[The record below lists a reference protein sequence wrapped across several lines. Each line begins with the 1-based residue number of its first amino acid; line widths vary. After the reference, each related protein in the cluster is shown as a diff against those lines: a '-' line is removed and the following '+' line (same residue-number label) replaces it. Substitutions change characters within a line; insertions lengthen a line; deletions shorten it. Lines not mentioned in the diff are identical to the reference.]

1 MFQLDK
7 DIFRNKK
14 RSVMKIETITICGG
28 GNAAHA
34 MIPIIRNH
42 FSGQLNLFL
51 PFGDEAAYFEKLI
64 EGKRFITATIGD
76 KKLYGRPDKVSKF
89 AKEVCKEADLILIP
103 LPAFAHEQTL
113 LQIVPFLK
121 EEAIIGAI
129 PARSGFEYAAL
140 KILKD
145 NHKEKVKIF
154 GMQTLPWACR
164 IKEYAASV
172 NILGKKKSVGMAAF
186 PHKITPELASFLSQ
200 VLDLKID
207 PLPNMLTLTLANVG
221 QIIHPG
227 IMYGLFKGKEQIT
240 YQKETIPLFYQ
251 GVTREIAKTL
261 KAMSDEILVLTE
273 KIKALDKN
281 VNLDHVLA
289 LKDWLIYSYE
299 SSIADKSSLQS
310 CFVANS
316 AYQGLRAPMKKIN
329 NDYFL
334 PDFQARYL
342 TEDVPFG
349 LIVIKSIAQLAEVE
363 TPVIDE
369 IILTISQWMGKEYIR
384 GGFLGGKDI
393 KDTRIPQ
400 NYGMKNLE
408 EIIIY

>member
-1 MFQLDK
+1 MEIK
-7 DIFRNKK
+7 
-14 RSVMKIETITICGG
+14 TITICGG

-34 MIPIIRNH
+34 IISVIRNN
-42 FSGQLNLFL
+42 FSGKINLFL
-51 PFGDEAAYFEKLI
+51 PYGNEVAYFKKLI
-64 EGKRFITATIGD
+64 DEKRFITATIGD
-76 KKLYGRPDKVSKF
+76 NKLYGRPDKVSKF

-113 LQIVPFLK
+113 LQIVPSLK

-145 NHKEKVKIF
+145 NNKEKVKIF

-186 PHKITPELASFLSQ
+186 PHKITPKLASFLSR
-200 VLDLKID
+200 VLDLKIE

-227 IMYGLFKGKEQIT
+227 IMYGLFKGKEQAT

-251 GVTREIAKTL
+251 GVTKEIAKTL
-261 KAMSDEILVLTE
+261 KAISDEILILTE
-273 KIKALDKN
+273 KIKALDKK
-281 VNLDHVLA
+281 VNLDHVLG

-299 SSIADKSSLQS
+299 GSIADKSTIQT
-310 CFVANS
+310 CFNTNS
-316 AYQGLRAPMKKIN
+316 AYQGLRAPVKKEK
-329 NDYFL
+329 DYFL

-369 IILTISQWMGKEYIR
+369 IILTISQWMGKEYIK
-384 GGFLGGKDI
+384 GGFLEGKDI
-393 KDTRIPQ
+393 KDARIPR

>member
-1 MFQLDK
+1 M
-7 DIFRNKK
+7 DIKA
-14 RSVMKIETITICGG
+14 ITICGG

-34 MIPIIRNH
+34 MISIIRKH

-51 PFGDEAAYFEKLI
+51 PYRDEANHFQKLI
-64 EGKRFITATIGD
+64 DERGFLTATIGD
-76 KKLYGRPDKVSKF
+76 NKLYGRPDKVSKF
-89 AKEVCKEADLILIP
+89 AKEVCEDADLILMP
-103 LPAFAHEQTL
+103 LPAFAHEQTI

-121 EEAIIGAI
+121 EEAIIGTI

-145 NHKEKVKIF
+145 SKKEKVKIF

-172 NILGKKKSVGMAAF
+172 IILGSKKAVGMAAF
-186 PHKITPELASFLSQ
+186 PHKITSELASFLTQ
-200 VLDLKID
+200 VLDLKIE
-207 PLPNMLTLTLANVG
+207 PLPNMLTLTLANIG

-227 IMYGLFKGKEQIT
+227 IMYGLFKGKEKVT

-251 GVTREIAKTL
+251 GVTKEIAKTL
-261 KAMSDEILVLTE
+261 KAMSDEILRLTK
-273 KIKALDKN
+273 KIKATNKN
-281 VNLDHVLA
+281 VNLDHVLG

-299 SSIADKSSLQS
+299 GSIVDQRTLQA
-310 CFVANS
+310 CFNTND
-316 AYQGLRAPMKKIN
+316 AYQGLRAPVKKED
-329 NDYFL
+329 DYFL

-369 IILTISQWMGKEYIR
+369 IILTISQWMGKEYLADGDLKGR
-384 GGFLGGKDI
+384 DI
-393 KDTRIPQ
+393 KETRIPQ
-400 NYGMKNLE
+400 NYGINCIE
-408 EIIIY
+408 EIVSY

>member
-1 MFQLDK
+1 
-7 DIFRNKK
+7 
-14 RSVMKIETITICGG
+14 MKINTITICGG

-42 FSGQLNLFL
+42 FSGKLNLFL
-51 PFGDEAAYFEKLI
+51 PFGDEANHFQKLI
-64 EGKRFITATIGD
+64 DKKGFLSATIGE

-145 NHKEKVKIF
+145 NQKEEVKIF
-154 GMQTLPWACR
+154 GLQTLPWACR

-186 PHKITPELASFLSQ
+186 PHKITPKLASFLSR
-200 VLDLKID
+200 VLDLKIE

-227 IMYGLFKGKEQIT
+227 IMCGLFKGNEQAT
-240 YQKETIPLFYQ
+240 YQEETIPLFYQ
-251 GVTREIAKTL
+251 GVTKEIAKTL
-261 KAMSDEILVLTE
+261 KAMSDEILILTE

-281 VNLDHVLA
+281 VNLDHVLG

-299 SSIADKSSLQS
+299 GSIEDKSTIQT
-310 CFVANS
+310 CFNTNS
-316 AYQGLRAPMKKIN
+316 AYQGLRAPVKKE

-334 PDFQARYL
+334 PDFNSRYL

-349 LIVIKSIAQLAEVE
+349 LIVIKFIAKLAEVE

-369 IILTISQWMGKEYIR
+369 IILTISQWMGKEYIK
-384 GGFLGGKDI
+384 GGFLEGKDI
-393 KDTRIPQ
+393 KDARIPQ
-400 NYGMKNLE
+400 NYGIKNLE
-408 EIIIY
+408 EIIVY